1 MKAMTDAELMKQ
13 VMEKHRPALEE
24 LYDRYVKLVYSF
36 ALKATRNE
44 QMSRDIVQ
52 LVFTRLWT
60 TKSGYDPAKG
70 QFVSW
75 LLTIVRNLTVD
86 CIRRERRHAV
96 PETADI
102 GAWEELA
109 ASPDQEPEQVLS
121 RTLVREE
128 LREAY
133 SRLSDSQIR
142 LIEQVYWQGYTLSE
156 AAQSSGEP
164 LGTVK
169 SRLHQSLKLLRKY
182 LQEPKGGMTH
192 AKPTDESM

>member
-1 MKAMTDAELMKQ
+1 MRAKSDAELMKL
-13 VMEKHRPALEE
+13 VMDKERPALEE

-36 ALKATRNE
+36 AWKATRSE

-75 LLTIVRNLTVD
+75 LLTVVRNLTVD
-86 CIRRERRHAV
+86 QIRKERRRVMPDHLKQ
-96 PETADI
+96 E
-102 GAWEELA
+102 AWEELA
-109 ASPDQEPEQVLS
+109 ASPEHEPEEALTRS
-121 RTLVREE
+121 LVREE

-133 SRLSDSQIR
+133 SRLSASQIR

-156 AAQSSGEP
+156 AAQSTGEP
-164 LGTVK
+164 IGTVK
-169 SRLHQSLKLLRKY
+169 SRLHQSLKVLRQT
-182 LQEPKGGMTH
+182 LQEQREG
-192 AKPTDESM
+192 